1 MLYIDDLIQ
10 KLTEIKNEKGNLE
23 VCKIG
28 HFGEINEMS
37 IYDISV
43 DTATDYNEAKGSY
56 KKRKVVN
63 IDAPDIGPE
72 PD

>member
-10 KLTEIKNEKGNLE
+10 KLIKIRNGTKNLE

-28 HFGEINEMS
+28 HYGEINEMDIDD
-37 IYDISV
+37 IYVRNASGGVFGDN
-43 DTATDYNEAKGSY
+43 NE
-56 KKRKVVN
+56 RKVIN
-63 IDAPDIGPE
+63 IDTPDIGSE

>member
-10 KLTEIKNEKGNLE
+10 ELIKIRNEKGNLKA
-23 VCKIG
+23 CKIG
-28 HFGEINEMS
+28 HYGEINEMD
-37 IYDISV
+37 IYNITV

-56 KKRKVVN
+56 VNRKVVN
-63 IDAPDIGPE
+63 IDTPDIGPE